1 MKTVAKF
8 FALTLMSAVFV
19 CLSCSRDRLIDE
31 TNPDKINNYTS
42 LDDFYDLNE
51 PEEQEFVID
60 SIGGDTIVAQEGTK
74 IFDVPKEI
82 FMRKTDH
89 TDITY
94 PYTIKLIEAY
104 TMKNKILLKLPGV
117 AQGDLM
123 FSDGNLRFRAFKDAD
138 ELELKEHCGLPFMS
152 PSQAPLSSMELF
164 YGFSSG
170 TNDDWNNSALQTG
183 YLFPV
188 DDVTFVNVNS
198 YGYECKT
205 AKMGW
210 LNIAEKFTAPAQSSI
225 TFTADGTNTN
235 FIDIYVIF
243 NSLDSYLKVINLQA
257 VNLPDNETVTVFA
270 IGKDVSQQMF
280 YFLDSYTTGVPLLI
294 ELEMLPATESQILTM
309 MDSL

>member
-1 MKTVAKF
+1 MKTIAKF
-8 FALTLMSAVFV
+8 LAMSLFPAVFMFT
-19 CLSCSRDRLIDE
+19 SCSKDRLIDE
-31 TNPDKINNYTS
+31 TNPDKTNNYTS

-82 FMRKTDH
+82 FMRKSDH

-104 TMKNKILLKLPGV
+104 GMKNKILSKLLGV
-117 AQGDLM
+117 AQGSMLY
-123 FSDGNLRFRAFKDAD
+123 SGGNLRFRAFKDAD

-152 PSQAPLSSMELF
+152 PTQAPVSSMELF
-164 YGFSSG
+164 YGFTTG
-170 TNDDWNNSALQTG
+170 TTDDWNNDVLQAG
-183 YLFPV
+183 YLFSV
-188 DDVTFVNVNS
+188 DDVTFVNTNS
-198 YGYECKT
+198 YGYHCKT

-210 LNIAEKFTAPAQSSI
+210 VNIAEKSTATAQSTV

-235 FIDIYVIF
+235 FIDVYIIF
-243 NSLDSYLKVINLQA
+243 NNLGSHIKVHNLQA
-257 VNLPDNETVTVFA
+257 VNLPDGEPITVFA
-270 IGKDVSQQMF
+270 IGKDASQQMF
-280 YFLDSYTTGVPLLI
+280 YFKESYTTGVPLLI
-294 ELEMLPATESQILTM
+294 ELEMVPATESQILTI